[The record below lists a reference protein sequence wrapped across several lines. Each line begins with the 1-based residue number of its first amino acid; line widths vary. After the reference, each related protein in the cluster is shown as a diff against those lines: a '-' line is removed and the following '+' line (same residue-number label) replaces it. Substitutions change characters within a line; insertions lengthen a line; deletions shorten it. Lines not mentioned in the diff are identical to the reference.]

1 MLLVKKCNFFLYLFS
16 IKIRIKIRFN
26 NDLDSKQTF
35 CYYKEKLFHS
45 PKNRIFPRGLTHA
58 FSQKYHL
65 FLYLFSVKI
74 RLEIMLNKVW
84 DRKQCFLTIKT
95 KFFKVSN
102 VFFSKGVNPCFW
114 SKNSIFFYPFVI
126 GKKRTRNEV

>member
-26 NDLDSKQTF
+26 NDLESKQTF

-65 FLYLFSVKI
+65 FLYLFSVKT
-74 RLEIMLNKVW
+74 RLQIK
-84 DRKQCFLTIKT
+84 LTDFVEKKET
-95 KFFKVSN
+95 FFDY
-102 VFFSKGVNPCFW
+102 
-114 SKNSIFFYPFVI
+114 KN
-126 GKKRTRNEV
+126 